1 MDLSSVSPAAAMLKE
16 QIDIHEFF
24 FHPHDEV
31 LAHLSLW
38 GDFNFSLN
46 GLLQIQVE
54 QRTFFAPPNYGVWLP
69 PRTTH
74 CCLNIDQPT
83 HFVCIRLHPQLS
95 AKLSDCPK
103 TLEIQPF
110 FHALVKEI
118 LDPTRD
124 HSEQSR
130 LHLLQVLLDQ
140 LLTAKQYDHYLPPSA
155 HPVLAPILNALADV
169 KRFAQSLQQILDD
182 FEISERHALRL
193 CQQELNM
200 GLSEWRNRAKVVYAV
215 AKIRQGDSVK
225 RIALELGYH
234 QSSSFIAFF
243 KRYTGHTPVQLRT
256 R

>member
-1 MDLSSVSPAAAMLKE
+1 M
-16 QIDIHEFF
+16 
-24 FHPHDEV
+24 
-31 LAHLSLW
+31 
-38 GDFNFSLN
+38 
-46 GLLQIQVE
+46 
-54 QRTFFAPPNYGVWLP
+54 
-69 PRTTH
+69 
-74 CCLNIDQPT
+74 
-83 HFVCIRLHPQLS
+83 
-95 AKLSDCPK
+95 
-103 TLEIQPF
+103 
-110 FHALVKEI
+110 VKEI

-155 HPVLAPILNALADV
+155 HPVLAPILNALADA

-256 R
+256 G